1 MTLLYNIGWIIDPYP
16 DTGKYRP
23 VRTRDRFAA
32 QQSVVRFVPG
42 FTLGVVVQ
50 LFGYSVVF
58 IQPVTQI
65 DHTAAFAAKG
75 TPA

>member
-1 MTLLYNIGWIIDPYP
+1 
-16 DTGKYRP
+16 
-23 VRTRDRFAA
+23 
-32 QQSVVRFVPG
+32 
-42 FTLGVVVQ
+42 